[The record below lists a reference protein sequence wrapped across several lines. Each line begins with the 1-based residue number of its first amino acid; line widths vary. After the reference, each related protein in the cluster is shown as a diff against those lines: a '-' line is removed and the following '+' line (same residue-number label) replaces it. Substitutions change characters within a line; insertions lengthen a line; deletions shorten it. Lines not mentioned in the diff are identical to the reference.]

1 MTTRKISISNKKK
14 LRHSNKKILRLKLGL
29 IYEYFIYKI
38 IKTKY
43 YYIIIKGKEK
53 EKIKRKGKE
62 KKTQH
67 WENLKEER
75 RRNISN

>member
-43 YYIIIKGKEK
+43 YYRSVSTVDVDGIVPCHLPIASTH
-53 EKIKRKGKE
+53 RV
-62 KKTQH
+62 
-67 WENLKEER
+67 L
-75 RRNISN
+75 